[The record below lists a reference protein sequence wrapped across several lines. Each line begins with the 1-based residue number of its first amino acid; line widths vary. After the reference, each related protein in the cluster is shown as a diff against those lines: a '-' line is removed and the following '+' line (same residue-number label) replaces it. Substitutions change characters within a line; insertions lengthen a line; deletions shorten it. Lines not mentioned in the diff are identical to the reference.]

1 MRCSRMTGFT
11 ILGVLLLVAGTAM
24 AGTAPEAPAPVEKV
38 VYAQP
43 FTLEDGFAYPT
54 RKEKPQVKTGYL
66 LIVDADPE
74 LVLKMDRGSRILY
87 VGKQTGWRL
96 NPGYPSG
103 RAFVLVPAKLNKRG
117 EVDLD
122 LTRSRIWFGTHRFE
136 GHADKPRIDLEHEL
150 AVGAGIG
157 RRPKREIDAAL
168 READGQPLAFRD
180 LHELRRHAAEL
191 SQEYLP
197 PEEAKQAEIWL
208 KADRLGEDV
217 LRRVPLTV
225 PER

>member
-1 MRCSRMTGFT
+1 MTGFT

-24 AGTAPEAPAPVEKV
+24 AGTAPEAPAAVDKV

-54 RKEKPQVKTGYL
+54 RKERPQVKTGYL
-66 LIVDADPE
+66 LIVDADPK
-74 LVLKMDRGSRILY
+74 LVLKMGRGSRILY
-87 VGKQTGWRL
+87 VGKQAGWRL

-103 RAFVLVPAKLNKRG
+103 RAFVLVPAELDKKG
-117 EVDLD
+117 KVDLD
-122 LTRSRIWFGTHRFE
+122 LTKTRIWFGTHRFE
-136 GHADKPRIDLEHEL
+136 GHADQPRIELEHEL
-150 AVGAGIG
+150 AVQAGIG

-168 READGQPLAFRD
+168 SEADGQPVAFRD
-180 LHELRRHAAEL
+180 LLEIRQHAAEL

-208 KADRLGEDV
+208 RVDRLGEDV
-217 LRRVPLTV
+217 LRRVPFPV